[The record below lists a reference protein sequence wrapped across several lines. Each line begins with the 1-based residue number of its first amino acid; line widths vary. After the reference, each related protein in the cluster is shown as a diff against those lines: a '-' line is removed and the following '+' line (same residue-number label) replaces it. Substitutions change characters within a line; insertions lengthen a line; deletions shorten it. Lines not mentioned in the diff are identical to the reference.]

1 MVAIN
6 KLKALNNWHD
16 QASRIGTAAGGE
28 VGREPDRKRRPTTMP
43 YYIVINERGTAW
55 DWSRS
60 MREQRDWD
68 AHALFMDELVQ
79 SGFIL
84 AGGPLG
90 PEDAA
95 ARVLHAVE
103 ADDSSTIEQRMA
115 GDPWIQLGLLRRAS
129 IEPWTI
135 LLGGFAP
142 R

>member
-1 MVAIN
+1 
-6 KLKALNNWHD
+6 
-16 QASRIGTAAGGE
+16 
-28 VGREPDRKRRPTTMP
+28 MP
-43 YYIVINERGTAW
+43 YFIVINERGAAW

-60 MREQRDWD
+60 MREQRDWG
-68 AHALFMDELVQ
+68 AHASFMDELVR
-79 SGFIL
+79 SRFIL

-90 PEDAA
+90 SEDAA
-95 ARVLHAVE
+95 ARVLHVVE

-135 LLGGFAP
+135 LLGEVTA